1 MLLKR
6 NLFDWLV
13 IKINGMITC
22 LLDLKCS
29 NCLFFKKLQMVNTEV
44 ITFNIILK
52 RDVSSTEGL
61 AVVDRLSN
69 VNQCKSLM

>member
-1 MLLKR
+1 M
-6 NLFDWLV
+6 F
-13 IKINGMITC
+13 
-22 LLDLKCS
+22 
-29 NCLFFKKLQMVNTEV
+29 NTEV

>member
-1 MLLKR
+1 
-6 NLFDWLV
+6 
-13 IKINGMITC
+13 
-22 LLDLKCS
+22 
-29 NCLFFKKLQMVNTEV
+29 MVNTEV

-52 RDVSSTEGL
+52 RDVSTEGL

>member
-1 MLLKR
+1 
-6 NLFDWLV
+6 
-13 IKINGMITC
+13 
-22 LLDLKCS
+22 
-29 NCLFFKKLQMVNTEV
+29 MVNTEV

-61 AVVDRLSN
+61 AVVDRLSD

>member
-6 NLFDWLV
+6 NLIDWLV
-13 IKINGMITC
+13 IKINGMITY

-29 NCLFFKKLQMVNTEV
+29 NCVFFKKLQMVSREV

-69 VNQCKSLM
+69 VNQCKSIM

>member
-1 MLLKR
+1 
-6 NLFDWLV
+6 
-13 IKINGMITC
+13 MIAC

-29 NCLFFKKLQMVNTEV
+29 SCLFFKKLQMVSTEV

-69 VNQCKSLM
+69 VNQCESLM